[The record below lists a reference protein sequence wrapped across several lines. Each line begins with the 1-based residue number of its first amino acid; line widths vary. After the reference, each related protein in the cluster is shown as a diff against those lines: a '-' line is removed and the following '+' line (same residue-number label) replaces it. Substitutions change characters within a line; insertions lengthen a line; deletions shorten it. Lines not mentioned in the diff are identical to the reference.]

1 MKRIVLIVLAALL
14 TLPVFAQVGR
24 YKNIKTWYPGYSLK
38 FDTATGELFA
48 IHYDNEADMTFEV
61 VVSPKQS
68 HNHHQVGRYEF
79 RRTRHIGT
87 YQIFDT
93 SSGDYISV
101 KWIPKDSEGN
111 NIGIDVDSLVNSAG
125 EGIKNLLRLMEEGLE
140 KARESIPD
148 TLVTTSQTA

>member
-1 MKRIVLIVLAALL
+1 MKKAVIIILAVLLA
-14 TLPVFAQVGR
+14 LPAFAQVGR

-38 FDTATGELFA
+38 FDTATGELSA
-48 IHYDNEADMTFEV
+48 IHYDNNEEMTFEAV
-61 VVSPKQS
+61 ISPKLS
-68 HNHHQVGRYEF
+68 HNSHQTGRYEF

-93 SSGDYISV
+93 SSGEYTTV

-111 NIGIDVDSLVNSAG
+111 NITVDVDSLINSAG
-125 EGIKNLLRLMEEGLE
+125 EGLKNLLKLMEEGLE

-148 TLVTTSQTA
+148 TLTKA

>member
-1 MKRIVLIVLAALL
+1 
-14 TLPVFAQVGR
+14 
-24 YKNIKTWYPGYSLK
+24 
-38 FDTATGELFA
+38 
-48 IHYDNEADMTFEV
+48 MTFEA

-140 KARESIPD
+140 KARENIPD
-148 TLVTTSQTA
+148 TLVRAS